1 MKHAKLSDKLAL
13 LCAALFV
20 VIFFLLS
27 AGVLFSTYEALY
39 GDKQE
44 YLYQT
49 MSIIQSHILEEYD
62 EGIFLTSSGL
72 LEEESFDLNLNIFI
86 YSPQGSI
93 VNKLRNFH
101 MVVEEIPSGKGI
113 VHMVSTK
120 DDGILISLKSDLYD
134 GETPLGSVLLVSRPV
149 NELSF
154 LKLLGILL
162 LGANVVGAV
171 AAGFVGSFV
180 SRRMLAPIDGMI
192 REAAEIDSRNLKRR
206 LAEPVADD
214 ELKRLASTINTML
227 GRVDNA
233 FEQQSRFAADAS
245 HELRTPL
252 SVIRGYIDLLQRWG
266 KSDQKILQEGLDAI
280 SRQTEYMQKLVEN
293 LLFLARGDIGQWDVS
308 KQSFSVKDLMEE
320 LLGEQSAMDPAHR
333 YMLSA
338 EDDIVLQGDRNMIK
352 QMLLALLDNSRKYTQ
367 EGGEIMLISELA
379 GEKVRLTV
387 KDTGIGMKEEQLTH
401 IFERFYRA
409 DKSRSRKDGSAGL
422 GLSIVAAIA
431 QLHAAEISA
440 ESSPDQGTSISIV
453 FPNLKRPY
461 VSR

>member
-1 MKHAKLSDKLAL
+1 MRHAKLSDKLAL

-27 AGVLFSTYEALY
+27 AGVLLSTYEALY
-39 GDKQE
+39 SDKQE

-62 EGIFLTSSGL
+62 EGISLAAADL
-72 LEEESFDLNLNIFI
+72 LDEESFDLNLNIFI

-101 MVVEEIPSGKGI
+101 MVIEEIPSAKGI
-113 VHMVSTK
+113 VHMVPTK

-154 LKLLGILL
+154 LKLLGTLL
-162 LGANVVGAV
+162 FAANLVGAV
-171 AAGFVGSFV
+171 AAWFVGSFV

-206 LAEPVADD
+206 LAEPEADD

-266 KSDQKILQEGLDAI
+266 KSDQKVLQEGLDAI

-293 LLFLARGDIGQWDVS
+293 LLFLARGDIGQWDVV
-308 KQSFSVKDLMEE
+308 KQSFSVNDLMEE
-320 LLGEQSAMDPAHR
+320 LLGEQSALDGAHR
-333 YMLSA
+333 YVLCA
-338 EDDIVLQGDRNMIK
+338 EDNIVLQGDRNMIK
-352 QMLLALLDNSRKYTQ
+352 QMLLALLDNSRKYTP
-367 EGGEIMLISELA
+367 EGGEIKLISEQA
-379 GEKVRLTV
+379 GEQVRLEV
-387 KDTGIGMKEEQLTH
+387 KDTGIGMKEEQLSH

-409 DKSRSRKDGSAGL
+409 DKSRSRRDGSAGL

-431 QLHAAEISA
+431 HLHAAQITA
-440 ESSPDQGTSISIV
+440 ASSPDQGTSIAIV
-453 FPNLKRPY
+453 FQNLKRPY